1 MNWDEGYSCP
11 ICNRDD
17 YAPPAGNPSSPV
29 LLIGSQ
35 PGDEEIRKG
44 VPMVGAMGGV
54 LKTELHHLGM
64 DLNMF
69 RLANLWF
76 HPEPKINKTNNRE
89 AWAHLETQKK
99 NCLNYFIEQL
109 VKEAKDKKAVLLMGA
124 EPVKTFC
131 NKKVSSVCGLQVTS
145 PYLSVPIIYAMV
157 NPADVFHGSIGEM
170 RLALTKFIHRLE
182 IENIL

>member
-11 ICNRDD
+11 ICNSDD

-29 LLIGSQ
+29 LLIGAF

-76 HPEPKINKTNNRE
+76 HPKPKGEE
-89 AWAHLETQKK
+89 AKD
-99 NCLNYFIEQL
+99 CLNYFIEQL

-157 NPADVFHGSIGEM
+157 NPADCFHSSIGEM